1 MGFGDIGDI
10 IKQARKG
17 RFSQEALGK
26 KSGVWGTYIGLIER
40 GERVP
45 SDELC
50 LRMAEV
56 LEMDPR
62 NLLIAAYRARAQK
75 KEAQTLF
82 RQMEKLLTDP
92 VTSRVVAD
100 SELLDASLL
109 EALERPN
116 IRKALKDDRW
126 RDALTEGIE
135 MSDRDIPHLIQII
148 KQMGPQQWEALLNT
162 AKAMAGIV

>member
-1 MGFGDIGDI
+1 MGFGDI
-10 IKQARKG
+10 IKQARTG
-17 RFSQEALGK
+17 RFSQQTLADQV
-26 KSGVWGTYIGLIER
+26 GVGPNYIGLIEK

-45 SDELC
+45 SDERC
-50 LRMAEV
+50 VQMAEA
-56 LEMDPR
+56 LELDPR
-62 NLLIAAYRARAQK
+62 NLLIAAYRERAQE
-75 KEAQTLF
+75 KEALALF

-92 VTSRVVAD
+92 ITSRVIAD
-100 SELLDASLL
+100 SGLLDASLL